1 MIKFIKEN
9 GNRCAITGISDYEST
24 VCINRLTDELDY
36 HPDNCILLNVRV
48 NFAKAN
54 LVAFFSSDNFNEYY
68 DIEKSDKQI
77 KLEKCS
83 DIIKDILLQAII
95 MKRKNNYK
103 LELEYPVIII

>member
-1 MIKFIKEN
+1 MVIVAPLQVFQTMNQQFALI
-9 GNRCAITGISDYEST
+9 
-24 VCINRLTDELDY
+24 
-36 HPDNCILLNVRV
+36 DNCILLNVRV